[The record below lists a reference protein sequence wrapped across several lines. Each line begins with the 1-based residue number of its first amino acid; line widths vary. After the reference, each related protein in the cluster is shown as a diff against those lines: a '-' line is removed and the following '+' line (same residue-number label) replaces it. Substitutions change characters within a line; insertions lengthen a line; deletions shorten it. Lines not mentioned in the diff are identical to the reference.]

1 MRLVPAR
8 ILQAICRSKSFRM
21 YRPSIRIV
29 DNRRINRF
37 TLRARLFVQL
47 ARHENTRF
55 AVNGRVTSLR
65 LRETFK
71 QAYPAVDY
79 RSL

>member
-37 TLRARLFVQL
+37 TLRGYS

-55 AVNGRVTSLR
+55 TVNGRVTSLR

-71 QAYPAVDY
+71 QAYSAVDY